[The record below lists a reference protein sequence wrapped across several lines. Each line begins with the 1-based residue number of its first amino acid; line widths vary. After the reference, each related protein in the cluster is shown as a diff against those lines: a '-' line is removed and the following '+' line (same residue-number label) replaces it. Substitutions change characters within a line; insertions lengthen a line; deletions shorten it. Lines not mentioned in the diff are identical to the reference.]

1 MFQTKQKP
9 HQTLQFI
16 GAETEIT
23 ISMLPAS
30 PKPVGELIPIGMSW
44 ATCTDLSSISKM
56 GNWQE
61 RHHFQ
66 GMVYILMLFDK
77 DNMFPYYTIRLHNV
91 IYVSICSLRLP
102 AQSFDLNVSRTLI
115 F

>member
-66 GMVYILMLFDK
+66 GMVYILMLFD
-77 DNMFPYYTIRLHNV
+77 IRKHVPLLHHQAPQC
-91 IYVSICSLRLP
+91 YLCQHCSLRLP
-102 AQSFDLNVSRTLI
+102 AQSLI
-115 F
+115 